1 MIYAI
6 LALIVIAA
14 ISIPFVLARRSFKRG
29 GSAKKALKLH
39 LASFVLV
46 ALLCAI
52 APFAVSAAAE
62 PTPDAAAPTATAQTD
77 EAAAAA
83 STKSM
88 GYIAA
93 ALAVGLS
100 GIGGGIAVAA
110 SAPAAIGATS
120 ENEKAFSKSLIFVAL
135 GEGVALYGLV
145 VSILILFV

>member
-6 LALIVIAA
+6 LAFVVIAA
-14 ISIPFVLARRSFKRG
+14 ISVPFVLARRSFKRG

-39 LASFVLV
+39 LASFVLT
-46 ALLCAI
+46 ALLCAV
-52 APFAVSAAAE
+52 APFAVSAAT
-62 PTPDAAAPTATAQTD
+62 TPAPDSAAPTAAAQQADETAAD
-77 EAAAAA
+77 GSKAW
-83 STKSM
+83 